1 MNYRR
6 KELIDALPSHDWS
19 IAKAGI
25 TIGYSESYA
34 KTRLVQALKD
44 DVEFCRAVE
53 AKREE
58 VAKLAPWNLEELQRQ
73 YRKLLRD
80 CEEHGDRTNAKG
92 VLDSL
97 TRIQGGFLDRQQTID
112 DPAKVRQLEEK
123 EAEEARRIAQIRL
136 RDCG

>member
-6 KELIDALPSHDWS
+6 RELIDALPSHDWS

-80 CEEHGDRTNAKG
+80 CEEHSDRTNAKG

-97 TRIQGGFLDRQQTID
+97 TRIQGGFTDRTQVEDVTE
-112 DPAKVRQLEEK
+112 ARRLTEK
-123 EAEEARRIAQIRL
+123 EAEEARRIAAIRL
-136 RDCG
+136 RDRG

>member
-6 KELIDALPSHDWS
+6 KELVDALPSHDWS

-34 KTRLVQALKD
+34 KTRLAQALKD

-58 VAKLAPWNLEELQRQ
+58 VARLAPWNLEELQRQ

-80 CEEHGDRTNAKG
+80 CGEHGDRTNAKG

-97 TRIQGGFLDRQQTID
+97 TRILGGFTDRQQVEDVTET
-112 DPAKVRQLEEK
+112 RRLTER
-123 EAEEARRIAQIRL
+123 EAEEARRIAAIRL
-136 RDCG
+136 REIA